1 MVRFPVLLLGAF
13 GLSLFRRPEPD
24 VAVAPPYPL
33 LVDMVPGVLLVLDE
47 KRVIR
52 YANGA
57 VGPVLGYEVSEVLGR
72 PLSGFFMAESRA
84 ALGNLL
90 DGIHSGESGRKLDL
104 PAKSRMGAT
113 VPVEVTAEPVGRA
126 KSGPVAVFL
135 RNLTERDAL
144 TEALAVRAAE
154 LARSNKDLEQFAY
167 VASHDLQEPLRMV
180 GSYTQLL
187 GEKYAGKLDN
197 DAEEYLRFTHD
208 GVVRMR
214 QLIDDLLA
222 FARVGTRGKPFEP
235 VEVGDVI
242 DQAVGNLEAA
252 IAAKGAVVTHGPL
265 PRIDGDRGQLVQL
278 FQNLIGNGLKFH
290 GSGPPHIR
298 VEAVREATAWR
309 FSVQDDGI
317 GIAPEYQ
324 GKIFLMF
331 QRLHTREE
339 YEGSGIGLAICKRVV
354 ERHGGQIGVE
364 STGRPG
370 HGSRFWFTVSTGGGL
385 SARSSAPAPSEQAAT
400 MAERAQSLI
409 QERLQELI

>member
-24 VAVAPPYPL
+24 LAVAPPYPL

-47 KRVIR
+47 KRMVR

-57 VGPVLGYEVSEVLGR
+57 VVPVLGYEVSEVLGR
-72 PLSGFFMAESRA
+72 PLSAFFVAESRA
-84 ALGNLL
+84 ALANLL
-90 DGIHSGESGRKLDL
+90 DGLQSGEPRRRLEL

-113 VPVEVTAEPVGRA
+113 VPVEVTAEPVGRS

-144 TEALAVRAAE
+144 TEALALRAAE

-187 GEKYAGKLDN
+187 GEKYAGKLDS

-235 VEVGDVI
+235 VAVEEVF

-265 PRIDGDRGQLVQL
+265 PKVEGDRGQLVQL
-278 FQNLIGNGLKFH
+278 LQNLIGNGLKFH

-298 VEAVREATAWR
+298 VEAVREGAVWR
-309 FSVQDDGI
+309 ISVQDDGI

-324 GKIFLMF
+324 AKIFLMF

-339 YEGSGIGLAICKRVV
+339 YPGSGIGLAICKRVV

-370 HGSRFWFTVSTGGGL
+370 HGTRFWFTLSTGGGHPTL
-385 SARSSAPAPSEQAAT
+385 STAPAVAEHDVS